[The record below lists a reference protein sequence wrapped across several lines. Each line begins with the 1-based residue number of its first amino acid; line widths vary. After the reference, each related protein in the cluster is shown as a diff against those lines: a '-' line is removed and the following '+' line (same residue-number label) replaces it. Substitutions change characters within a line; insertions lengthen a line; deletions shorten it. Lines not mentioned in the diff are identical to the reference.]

1 MSVKHKHMTGISL
14 PSIQSSYRLV
24 GLAICGALCAVL
36 PSSGAIIDRP
46 FMKVDGVVVVWG
58 ADISSNT
65 PIASDFII
73 EDGGASTDLIAGDVY
88 TVLTGTLDALD
99 DTYPLDAGATLR
111 IRRIANGPNQDTGAN
126 GDRVTDASDSF
137 TAFELDA
144 TTDVRTIRSE
154 IESSFYVASNKAFSI
169 DAVSSTV
176 GNPADLN
183 LIRLR
188 MRVTRSGN
196 DAGLG
201 FGSAAQYPHTGNTNR
216 SGVQHNNYR
225 RLSLMTGG
233 YNIFNGNRR
242 TALSVGNIVDQSVR
256 FDQTYRW
263 NTGNIDLSDGVFD
276 VEAVVEY
283 TVYIP

>member
-1 MSVKHKHMTGISL
+1 MPSLNIFQKAAWGRIAAATASVGLCATL
-14 PSIQSSYRLV
+14 PSLGSV
-24 GLAICGALCAVL
+24 
-36 PSSGAIIDRP
+36 IDRP
-46 FMKVDGVVVVWG
+46 ILKVDGVVIVWG
-58 ADISSNT
+58 ADNTSTT
-65 PIASDFII
+65 PIASEFII
-73 EDGGASTDLIAGDVY
+73 EDGGASTDLIAGDVF

-99 DTYPLDAGATLR
+99 ETYANDAGATLR
-111 IRRIANGPNQDTGAN
+111 IRRIANGPNQDTRAN

-169 DAVSSTV
+169 DAVSSAV
-176 GNPADLN
+176 GDPADLN

-188 MRVTRSGN
+188 MRITRSGS
-196 DAGLG
+196 DAGLA
-201 FGSAAQYPHTGNTNR
+201 FGGSAQYPHSTNTNR
-216 SGVQHNNYR
+216 AGVQHNNYR

-242 TALSVGNIVDQSVR
+242 TALSAGNIADQSVR

-263 NTGNIDLSDGVFD
+263 NTGNIDLADGVFD
-276 VEAVVEY
+276 VEAEVEY
-283 TVYIP
+283 TIYIP